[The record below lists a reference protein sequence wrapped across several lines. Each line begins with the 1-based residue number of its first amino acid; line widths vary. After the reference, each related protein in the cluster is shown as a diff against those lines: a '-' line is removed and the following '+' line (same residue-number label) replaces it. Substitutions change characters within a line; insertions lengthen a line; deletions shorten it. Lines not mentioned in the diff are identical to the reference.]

1 VAVVGR
7 VRKGGLCLDDIAGLM
22 HYSWGLFS
30 FSLFN
35 AIRRPT
41 VTNSQHMYIIR
52 WSPKPFYM
60 FKTFILADLHV
71 V

>member
-7 VRKGGLCLDDIAGLM
+7 VQKGGLCLDDIAGLM

-35 AIRRPT
+35 VIKRPT
-41 VTNSQHMYIIR
+41 VTNSQHMY
-52 WSPKPFYM
+52 
-60 FKTFILADLHV
+60 
-71 V
+71 